1 MQFLIKL
8 QKLDV
13 FPMDEFV
20 LINKYMKPLTKKN
33 PASMDWSDDIFYD
46 SKKKL
51 GLSVDSYVH
60 GVHFIDT
67 DPSFFLK
74 KILRSSLSD
83 LYCKGIKPK
92 FYFLSL
98 GCNKNFPSHKRL
110 LKIKKIL
117 FSEQKKFNI
126 FLSGGDT
133 TFSKNLVITIAVLGY
148 ATNKPTLRKGSSI
161 NDDIYVTGNIGDS
174 FIGLNII
181 KRKMN
186 FGKFNS
192 YFKKKFYEPE
202 IPHKITPFLNKIASS
217 SIDISDGLGQ
227 DLKNL
232 CINSKHGA
240 YIDLNLLP
248 ISKKLANLINLNKL
262 NLRNVFSK
270 GDDYQILFTSSPKN
284 RNKINQIRKKINIKI
299 TRIGHINGGIN
310 ITFKYFN
317 RIFKLKAKNMGFK
330 HKFY

>member
-1 MQFLIKL
+1 
-8 QKLDV
+8 
-13 FPMDEFV
+13 
-20 LINKYMKPLTKKN
+20 
-33 PASMDWSDDIFYD
+33 
-46 SKKKL
+46 
-51 GLSVDSYVH
+51 
-60 GVHFIDT
+60 
-67 DPSFFLK
+67 
-74 KILRSSLSD
+74 
-83 LYCKGIKPK
+83 
-92 FYFLSL
+92 
-98 GCNKNFPSHKRL
+98 
-110 LKIKKIL
+110 
-117 FSEQKKFNI
+117 
-126 FLSGGDT
+126 
-133 TFSKNLVITIAVLGY
+133 
-148 ATNKPTLRKGSSI
+148 
-161 NDDIYVTGNIGDS
+161 
-174 FIGLNII
+174 
-181 KRKMN
+181 MN

-240 YIDLNLLP
+240 HIDLNLLP